1 MFIYEQELPVKEQ
14 EMIESLI
21 KRRQQEIEEYEEV
34 SFTVGERGKEV
45 IYFVFKENNDYRID
59 KKANN
64 ICVKYAD

>member
-21 KRRQQEIEEYEEV
+21 KRREQEIEEYEEV

>member
-21 KRRQQEIEEYEEV
+21 KRREKEIEEYEEV

-59 KKANN
+59 KKTNN

>member
-1 MFIYEQELPVKEQ
+1 MFIYEQKLPVKEQ

-21 KRRQQEIEEYEEV
+21 KRREQEIEEYEEV